1 MRRPSPAMIVALV
14 ALFVGLGG
22 GAYAALKLP
31 KNSVGAKQIR
41 KHAVTPSKVAPST
54 ARRFKGAKGDPGD
67 PGTPGQ
73 QGETGPPG
81 PGAKI
86 FTADPSVTASDAY
99 TVLGSAGAFTLY
111 VRCRDTGGG
120 MAE

>member
-1 MRRPSPAMIVALV
+1 MKRPSPAMIVALV
-14 ALFVGLGG
+14 ALFVALGG

-54 ARRFKGAKGDPGD
+54 ARRFKGAKGDPG
-67 PGTPGQ
+67 TPGQ
-73 QGETGPPG
+73 QGETGAPG

-99 TVLGSAGAFTLY
+99 TVLGS
-111 VRCRDTGGG
+111 
-120 MAE
+120 